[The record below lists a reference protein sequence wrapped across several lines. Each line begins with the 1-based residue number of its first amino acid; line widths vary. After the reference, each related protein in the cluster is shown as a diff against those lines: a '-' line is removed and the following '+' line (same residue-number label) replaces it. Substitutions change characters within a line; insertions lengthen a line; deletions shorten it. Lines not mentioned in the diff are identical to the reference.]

1 MPDIIHLLPESVAN
15 QIAAGEVVQRPAS
28 VVKELMENSIDAGA
42 GSVKLILK
50 DAGKILIQVTDNGK
64 GMSETDARMAFERH
78 ATSKIKKIED
88 LFTVTTKGFRGEAL
102 ASIAAIAQVELKTRQ
117 TGAQLGTRIE
127 MEGSKIKAHEADQC
141 PEGTTFWIKNLFYNV
156 PARRYFLKNDA
167 IELRHCIDEFQRIAF
182 THPDV
187 EFLFTHNGAEVFTLP
202 KAPLRQRIVHMLGNR
217 YNEKLVPVDERTDI
231 VNVSGFI
238 GKPESAKK
246 TRGEQFFFVNNRYI
260 RNAYLHHAIMS
271 AFESLLPSGSFPL
284 YLLYLEIDPEQIDIN
299 IHPTKTEIKFRDER
313 AIYAIL
319 LAAVKRALGK
329 FNISPSLDFEQETAI
344 QISPLRAGQDV
355 QYPKVDVNPDYNPFG
370 ASVKKNDALSG
381 WFDRREREQGDWKDM
396 LQVALEV
403 KTTSPAQSSVE
414 AQMDHEVQT
423 EIQWEDDAP
432 PFQLHRKYIT
442 RASRT
447 GLLLVDQQRAHQR
460 ILFEKYM
467 RQLEIGSG
475 YSQQL
480 LFPETIDMAAGDFAL
495 LHAEF
500 DALHALGF
508 EIEEF
513 GGTTFKL
520 NGIPADAGTSDG
532 QRLLEDFVEQ
542 IKNERQSIQYS
553 PREKLAWALA
563 RTASI
568 RYGQMLTQPEMK
580 ELLQLLFKCDM
591 PYISENNKATVVTL
605 SLQQLEQQFR

>member
-1 MPDIIHLLPESVAN
+1 MPDIIQLLPESVAN

-42 GSVKLILK
+42 SIIRLILK
-50 DAGKILIQVTDNGK
+50 DAGKTLIQVTDNGK

-88 LFTVTTKGFRGEAL
+88 LFSVTTKGFRGEAL

-117 TGAQLGTRIE
+117 KGAQLGTRIE
-127 MEGSKIKAHEADQC
+127 MDGSKLKSHEADQC
-141 PEGTTFWIKNLFYNV
+141 PEGTTFWIKNLFFNV

-167 IELRHCIDEFQRIAF
+167 IELRHCIDEFQRIAL

-187 EFLFTHNGAEVFTLP
+187 EFEFTHNGAEVFSLP
-202 KAPLRQRIVHMLGNR
+202 KATLRQRIVHMLGNR

-231 VNVSGFI
+231 VSVNGFI

-246 TRGEQFFFVNNRYI
+246 TRGEQFFFVNNRFI

-271 AFESLLPSGSFPL
+271 AFEDLLPSGSFPL

-329 FNISPSLDFEQETAI
+329 FNIAPSLDFEQETAI
-344 QISPLRAGQDV
+344 QIPPLRSGQDI
-355 QYPKVDVNPDYNPFG
+355 QLPKVNINPDYNPFG
-370 ASVKKNDALSG
+370 PDPGKSDAISG
-381 WFDRREREQGDWKDM
+381 WFDRKEREQGQWKDM

-403 KTTSPAQSSVE
+403 KPSRTEEVMPESS
-414 AQMDHEVQT
+414 EVRQQI
-423 EIQWEDDAP
+423 EIGWEDDAP
-432 PFQLHRKYIT
+432 AFQLHRKYV
-442 RASRT
+442 AKPSRT

-460 ILFEKYM
+460 ILFEKYL

-480 LFPETIDMAAGDFAL
+480 LFPENIDMAPGDFAL
-495 LHAEF
+495 LQSELA
-500 DALHALGF
+500 ALNALGF

-532 QRLLEDFVEQ
+532 QKLLEDFVEQ
-542 IKNERQSIQYS
+542 LKNERQSIQYT
-553 PREKLAWALA
+553 PRERLAWALA
-563 RTASI
+563 RTASL

-591 PYISENNKATVVTL
+591 PYVSENNKATVVTL